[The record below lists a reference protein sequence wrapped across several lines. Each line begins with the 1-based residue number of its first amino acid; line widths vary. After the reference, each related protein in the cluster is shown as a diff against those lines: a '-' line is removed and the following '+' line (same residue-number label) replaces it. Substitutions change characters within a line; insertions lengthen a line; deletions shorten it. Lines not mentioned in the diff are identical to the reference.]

1 MSILNQVKISLGQSI
16 LRQPNLGEFSED
28 HSLILAVSGG
38 PDSLCLLHLLCQ
50 GAFFSPENLIV
61 AHLNHGLRKSAHD
74 EAAFVKDF
82 ASNHNVRSIIKK
94 CDVAA
99 LARNEGLS
107 VEEAGRQARYHFF
120 AGVAH
125 DSGAKYVLTGHNADD
140 QVETIVMHLLRGSA
154 MTGLRGM
161 QISSPLPDS
170 PDLTLIRPLLQVRR
184 SEIEAYCVEHDLV
197 PVIDESNQDTTFY
210 RNRLRHELFPLLDE
224 YNPGIRER
232 LQEMAII
239 LNDDDSLLD
248 ELVGRE
254 WERLFIDK
262 GSGWLTL
269 DRMGW
274 HSTPIGLQRRLVRKA
289 IHTLLPNLRNVGF
302 RTTEQA
308 REVASGAHVG
318 SKSSLPAGL
327 SLSIGYDDLLFSVE
341 DAAVPIQ
348 NLPQLKN
355 IGVFDLPVP
364 GRLTLG
370 NGWIIQAQMLEGVN
384 LRRVL
389 ENQDPWQAFVSV
401 ANPKGIIVRA
411 RRLGERFQPLGMSGG
426 STKVSRVMIDQKMPK
441 RLRTKWPIVASHD
454 HLLWLVGYHID
465 ERASIGVES
474 KKVLFLQAH
483 KEVDA

>member
-1 MSILNQVKISLGQSI
+1 
-16 LRQPNLGEFSED
+16 
-28 HSLILAVSGG
+28 
-38 PDSLCLLHLLCQ
+38 
-50 GAFFSPENLIV
+50 
-61 AHLNHGLRKSAHD
+61 
-74 EAAFVKDF
+74 
-82 ASNHNVRSIIKK
+82 
-94 CDVAA
+94 
-99 LARNEGLS
+99 
-107 VEEAGRQARYHFF
+107 
-120 AGVAH
+120 
-125 DSGAKYVLTGHNADD
+125 
-140 QVETIVMHLLRGSA
+140 
-154 MTGLRGM
+154 
-161 QISSPLPDS
+161 
-170 PDLTLIRPLLQVRR
+170 
-184 SEIEAYCVEHDLV
+184 
-197 PVIDESNQDTTFY
+197 
-210 RNRLRHELFPLLDE
+210 
-224 YNPGIRER
+224 
-232 LQEMAII
+232 MAII

-248 ELVGRE
+248 EFVGRE